1 MKLFKLEEKKHN
13 NARRINRKLAVNS
26 GNRSESKKEGRI

>member
-1 MKLFKLEEKKHN
+1 MKLFKLEDKKYS
-13 NARRINRKLAVNS
+13 NARRIIRKVAVNS